1 MSLSEFEEAFEL
13 IKTGK
18 GCKVIL
24 DPFLNKKM
32 SMNENKLNI
41 TIQLDGKKFPM
52 QIADDEQTEIVYR
65 QAAEKVNELILKY
78 KTNYELSK
86 DDILSMV
93 AFHTTV
99 NYLLLKKDRKE
110 DTVEIAKDLQEI
122 NHLLDVYL
130 ADKEVL

>member
-1 MSLSEFEEAFEL
+1 
-13 IKTGK
+13 
-18 GCKVIL
+18 
-24 DPFLNKKM
+24 
-32 SMNENKLNI
+32 MNENKLNI

-110 DTVEIAKDLQEI
+110 DTVGIAKDLQEI

>member
-1 MSLSEFEEAFEL
+1 
-13 IKTGK
+13 
-18 GCKVIL
+18 
-24 DPFLNKKM
+24 M

>member
-1 MSLSEFEEAFEL
+1 
-13 IKTGK
+13 
-18 GCKVIL
+18 
-24 DPFLNKKM
+24 
-32 SMNENKLNI
+32 MNENKLNI